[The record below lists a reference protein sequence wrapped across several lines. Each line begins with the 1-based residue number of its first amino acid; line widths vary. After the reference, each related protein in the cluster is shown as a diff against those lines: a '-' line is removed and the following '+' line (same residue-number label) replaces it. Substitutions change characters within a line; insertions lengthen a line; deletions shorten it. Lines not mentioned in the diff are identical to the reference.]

1 MILLRLHLRLAST
14 RQVTSAQRVR
24 ETMTGTSLLT
34 ALDEQS
40 SGFIQKR
47 MFKGTGV
54 GVEGGCFEAE
64 LASGFAPAGNS
75 RKNLTE
81 NLFRFG
87 GIETEAWRGCD
98 RTRDGRSFLIFGEG
112 GFAHANTIH
121 FRHGI
126 DVVGR

>member
-1 MILLRLHLRLAST
+1 MQSAECRASAAWERGSVGAWSVVRLRLHLRLAST
-14 RQVTSAQRVR
+14 RQVTSARRVR
-24 ETMTGTSLLT
+24 ETMTDTSLLT

-54 GVEGGCFEAE
+54 GVEGGCFETE

-81 NLFRFG
+81 NLFRFRGLEAKARRG
-87 GIETEAWRGCD
+87 G
-98 RTRDGRSFLIFGEG
+98 
-112 GFAHANTIH
+112 
-121 FRHGI
+121 
-126 DVVGR
+126 

>member
-1 MILLRLHLRLAST
+1 MMSD
-14 RQVTSAQRVR
+14 
-24 ETMTGTSLLT
+24 TSLLT
-34 ALDEQS
+34 ARDEQS

-64 LASGFAPAGNS
+64 LSSGFAPAGNS

-87 GIETEAWRGCD
+87 GLETKARRGSE
-98 RTRDGRSFLIFGEG
+98 RAGDGRIFLIFGNG
-112 GFAHANTIH
+112 GFARANTIH

>member
-1 MILLRLHLRLAST
+1 MAD
-14 RQVTSAQRVR
+14 
-24 ETMTGTSLLT
+24 TSLLT

-40 SGFIQKR
+40 SGFIQER

-81 NLFRFG
+81 NPFRFG
-87 GIETEAWRGCD
+87 GVETKTRRGSE
-98 RTRDGRSFLIFGEG
+98 RAGDGRIFLIFGNG
-112 GFAHANTIH
+112 GFARANTIH

-126 DVVGR
+126 DVV

>member
-1 MILLRLHLRLAST
+1 MAD
-14 RQVTSAQRVR
+14 
-24 ETMTGTSLLT
+24 TSLLT

-40 SGFIQKR
+40 SGFIQER

-81 NLFRFG
+81 NLFRFRGLETKARRG
-87 GIETEAWRGCD
+87 GD
-98 RTRDGRSFLIFGEG
+98 RTSDGRNFLIFGNG
-112 GFAHANTIH
+112 GFARANTIH

-126 DVVGR
+126 DVVGRSE

>member
-1 MILLRLHLRLAST
+1 MAD
-14 RQVTSAQRVR
+14 
-24 ETMTGTSLLT
+24 TSLLT

-40 SGFIQKR
+40 SGFIQER

-81 NLFRFG
+81 NLFRFRGLETKARRG
-87 GIETEAWRGCD
+87 GE
-98 RTRDGRSFLIFGEG
+98 RTRDGRNFLIFGNG
-112 GFAHANTIH
+112 GFADANPIH